1 MVTNARHTV
10 RPYLI
15 LVGLLYT
22 VVGFGTGEM
31 ARMASSVRAGNI
43 WRLAG
48 WVLSFLVF
56 AGHLVYERR
65 WRSKPTA
72 TAAWHIAVA
81 VGVGAFVLAIV
92 GPVRSHW
99 GAADFG
105 RATLLSLLLWPIVTG
120 VPAFLVAL
128 IVGSVLGRVPRDS
141 RGSSP

>member
-1 MVTNARHTV
+1 MVTTARHTL

-31 ARMASSVRAGNI
+31 ARTTPSVRAGNA

-48 WVLSFLVF
+48 WVLSFVVF
-56 AGHLVYERR
+56 AAHLVYERR
-65 WRSKPTA
+65 RRSKPTT
-72 TAAWHIAVA
+72 TAAWHVAVA

-105 RATLLSLLLWPIVTG
+105 RAALLSLLLWPIVTG

-128 IVGSVLGRVPRDS
+128 LAGSVLGRVPRA
-141 RGSSP
+141 